1 LDFVDLFAGIGGIR
15 LGFENI
21 GWNCVFTSEW
31 DKFAQQ
37 TYKANFPDS
46 NIEGDIALVDIA
58 FIPPFDVLLAGFPC
72 QSFSISGLKKGFDDT
87 RGTLFFN
94 IVKIIDYHKPSAIF
108 LENVPNLLL
117 HDKGNTFRIIYRTLN
132 DLGYKVFYKILNA
145 KDFGLPQTRARI
157 FLVCFKSDD
166 VNTIDFINDFR
177 FPSGT
182 KTPTKISNILEPD
195 TDPKYTLSDKM
206 WNYLQERKLNNIAKG
221 KGFGY
226 ILRDIDYAYT
236 RAISA
241 RYYKD
246 GSEILLKQDNKNPRM
261 LTPRE
266 AARIQGFPESFK
278 IVVSDVQAYKQ
289 FGNSVAVP
297 VIKSIAENI
306 QNYLRMVKNV

>member
-1 LDFVDLFAGIGGIR
+1 LVFIDLFAGIGGIR

-37 TYKANFPDS
+37 TYLANFPDS
-46 NIEGDIALVDIA
+46 NIEGDITHIDISA
-58 FIPPFDVLLAGFPC
+58 IPPFDALLAGFPC

-94 IVKIIDYHKPSAIF
+94 IVKIIDYHKPLVIF

-166 VNTIDFINDFR
+166 ANTIDFINDFR

-182 KTPTKISNILEPD
+182 KVPTKISDILESD

-226 ILRDIDYAYT
+226 ILRDTDHAYT

-246 GSEILLKQDNKNPRM
+246 GSEILLKQENKNPRM

-297 VIKSIAENI
+297 VIKAIAENI